1 LIKLVNTRQN
11 RNKFKENKNI
21 IELKINDK
29 EHKPQP
35 MGMDDEITI
44 DQPNL
49 GVKHREIRIIWV
61 KGTINMSE
69 VEIIPI
75 NPDVPKGGPK
85 TEIGRNTWEGAVCFE
100 DPLNCAF
107 SDAEVKDITNCPG
120 KFVKI
125 KGSAENKKIACMNKC
140 IENKFKT
147 EELCNLYCPETL
159 KCKPDKDLFDCGVEL
174 PPKQEEEAPPAD
186 A

>member
-1 LIKLVNTRQN
+1 MNTRQN
-11 RNKFKENKNI
+11 RNKFKENKNE

-29 EHKPQP
+29 VHNTGP
-35 MGMDDEITI
+35 MAMDDEITI

-49 GVKHREIRIIWV
+49 GVKDREIRISWV
-61 KGTINMSE
+61 KGIINISE

-75 NPDVPKGGPK
+75 NPDIPKGGPK

-125 KGSAENKKIACMNKC
+125 LGSAQNKKIACMNKC
-140 IENKFKT
+140 IENKYKT
-147 EELCNLYCPETL
+147 DELCQL
-159 KCKPDKDLFDCGVEL
+159 
-174 PPKQEEEAPPAD
+174 
-186 A
+186 